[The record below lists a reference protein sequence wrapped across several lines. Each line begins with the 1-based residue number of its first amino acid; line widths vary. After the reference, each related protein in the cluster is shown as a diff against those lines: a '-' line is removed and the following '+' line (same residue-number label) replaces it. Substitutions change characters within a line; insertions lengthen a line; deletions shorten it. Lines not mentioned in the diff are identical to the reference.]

1 MKVNIDE
8 NGIMTVTS
16 ETPMEAFALKAWG
29 LEATAEFKFKDS
41 RQIKETF
48 IRGSKFVTVLS
59 TDRDCHE

>member
-16 ETPMEAFALKAWG
+16 ETPMEAFALKSWG
-29 LEATAEFKFKDS
+29 DKAEIRFQDLK
-41 RQIKETF
+41 RMGEVF
-48 IRGSKFVTVLS
+48 IRGGKFVTVYS